1 MSVVLPML
9 SVLLHFF
16 YQDTQYVSS
25 ATHVVSAVTFF
36 TLHATNENVI
46 FQSIFECFPSNNSS
60 TNPLEIKTLTK
71 DIHLCSFL
79 DITLFVSVM
88 LHIKSLMLHIKSV
101 MLHIKSVML
110 HIKSLMLHIKS
121 VMLHIKSLMLH
132 IKSLMLQN
140 VSDVTLTFVFLN
152 FFK

>member
-16 YQDTQYVSS
+16 
-25 ATHVVSAVTFF
+25 
-36 TLHATNENVI
+36 TLHVTNENVI

-88 LHIKSLMLHIKSV
+88 LHIKSLMLHIKSLMLHIKSLMLHIKSV
-101 MLHIKSVML
+101 MLHIKSLML

>member
-1 MSVVLPML
+1 M
-9 SVLLHFF
+9 FF

-25 ATHVVSAVTFF
+25 ATHVVSAVTFI
-36 TLHATNENVI
+36 TLHVTNENVI

-88 LHIKSLMLHIKSV
+88 LHIKSV
-101 MLHIKSVML
+101 MLHIKSRGGAPGARPPPKIGKNMILWRKIVIS
-110 HIKSLMLHIKS
+110 HTKYPKNFRTSLRNGK
-121 VMLHIKSLMLH
+121 
-132 IKSLMLQN
+132 QYN
-140 VSDVTLTFVFLN
+140 FLA
-152 FFK
+152 